1 MFAQPALFVAG
12 LAAVEKLRAEDASA
26 ADSASAA
33 AGLSLGE
40 YTALVFAGALS
51 FEDGLKVVK
60 ARAEAMAAAA
70 AVGSHGML
78 SVVGLGDA
86 ELDKLCTA
94 AAAKAGDGCA

>member
-26 ADSASAA
+26 ADS
-33 AGLSLGE
+33 
-40 YTALVFAGALS
+40 
-51 FEDGLKVVK
+51 
-60 ARAEAMAAAA
+60 A